1 MEYLARRAIFFITI
15 IAGFSK
21 VCVSSSV
28 HKVGD
33 AVGWTTIGNFDYR
46 NWAAA
51 RVFHVHDTIVF
62 QYDPQNHNVMQV
74 SLPDYR
80 SCNTNSPM
88 VIHST
93 GNDSIVIQSP
103 GHYYFVCGF
112 PGHCLGGLKLDI
124 RVPKFPN

>member
-51 RVFHVHDTIVF
+51 RVFHVHDTI
-62 QYDPQNHNVMQV
+62 
-74 SLPDYR
+74 
-80 SCNTNSPM
+80 
-88 VIHST
+88 
-93 GNDSIVIQSP
+93 GN
-103 GHYYFVCGF
+103 
-112 PGHCLGGLKLDI
+112 KLFFKLSFKI
-124 RVPKFPN
+124 NFLVV